1 MLFGY
6 RGRGTRD
13 VIPYFDQMESGCSMR
28 KRPQSYPG
36 VTVITQRRLSAAALL
51 ASALVAMDA
60 MAQQVPANPAPGCT
74 TSKAEMEANK
84 KIAMGFFSAIGPDRV
99 ALADPGYK
107 QHNPI
112 FVKRGAA
119 DKLNDYEEFKK
130 TFLSQTAAPPPP
142 VSSVR
147 PPQGNPLEVVTA
159 ECDMVT
165 VVHKLYRQDPT
176 EPPGTFYE
184 VFTFDTF
191 RLRNGKLVEHWDSAT
206 IAPPSP

>member
-1 MLFGY
+1 M
-6 RGRGTRD
+6 RKTAKVPRSHRD
-13 VIPYFDQMESGCSMR
+13 HAKKIIGSRASRERACRDERYGAASAGESGT
-28 KRPQSYPG
+28 PVHNIQSRDG
-36 VTVITQRRLSAAALL
+36 S
-51 ASALVAMDA
+51 
-60 MAQQVPANPAPGCT
+60 QQ
-74 TSKAEMEANK
+74 
-84 KIAMGFFSAIGPDRV
+84 KIAMGFFSAVGPDRV
-99 ALADPGYK
+99 ALADPSYK
-107 QHNPI
+107 QVNPI
-112 FVKRGAA
+112 FVKLGVA

-176 EPPGTFYE
+176 EPPGTYYE

-191 RLRNGKLVEHWDSAT
+191 RLRNGKLVEHWDFAT